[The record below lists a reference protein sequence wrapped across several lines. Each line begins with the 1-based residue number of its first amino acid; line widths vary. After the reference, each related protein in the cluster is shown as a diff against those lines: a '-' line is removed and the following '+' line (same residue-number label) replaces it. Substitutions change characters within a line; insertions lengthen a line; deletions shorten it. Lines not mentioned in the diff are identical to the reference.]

1 MTTFATSGGMSLI
14 ELGNRSANQA
24 LLTIINSISTT
35 NQIMQF
41 AQMVEC
47 NNGTTSVG
55 SRRSTRITGTWRDYD
70 EGAAGGTTTTEPYE
84 EPTSTL
90 SHIFTIDK
98 TRKADAPDPMKFVN
112 DEIEMEMR
120 DLQIQAMTAFFYG
133 DRATDSSFA
142 GKMPNGLSNRTD
154 WNTLSSAYVYD
165 NSGGNASATA
175 NKTSLWILS
184 FGSNKLEINF
194 PRGSAPGG
202 QEPNEPDAQGWGI
215 KMRLLNKDT
224 ATDSG
229 GTNEFPADNIWFEQR
244 WGILPHDP
252 RYIARVS
259 NISTTNV
266 DEVDDFSFN
275 EDYVIDAIS
284 AIPMLHRAGTVVCG
298 NAIMEAQ
305 IWKAVKNSGSRNFTE
320 TVDAFGER
328 VPAICTLPFVRCD
341 AIVSTEATVS

>member
-14 ELGNRSANQA
+14 ELANRSANQK
-24 LLTIINSISTT
+24 LLRIINTLSAT

-41 AQMVEC
+41 AQWTEC
-47 NNGTTSVG
+47 NNGRTYVG
-55 SRRSTRITGTWRDYD
+55 TRRSTRITGTWRDYD
-70 EGAAGGTTTTEPYE
+70 EGVAGGVTTTAPYE

-90 SHIFTIDK
+90 AHTFVIDK
-98 TRKADAPDPMKFVN
+98 DRKADAPDPMKFVN

-142 GKMPNGLSNRTD
+142 GKMVNGLSNRTD
-154 WNTLSSAYVYD
+154 WNTLSSSYVYD
-165 NSGGNASATA
+165 NAGGSASATA
-175 NKTSLWILS
+175 NKTSLWVLS
-184 FGSNKLEINF
+184 FGPNKLELCY

-202 QEPNEPDAQGWGI
+202 QEPAEPDAQGWGI
-215 KMRLLNKDT
+215 KMKLLNKDT
-224 ATDSG
+224 GEDTSG
-229 GTNEFPADNIWFEQR
+229 NIFPADNIWFQQR
-244 WGILPHDP
+244 WGLVAHDP
-252 RYIARVS
+252 RYIARVP
-259 NISTTNV
+259 NISTTNI

-305 IWKAVKNSGSRNFTE
+305 IWKAVKNSGSRMFTE
-320 TVDAFGER
+320 GVDAFGNR
-328 VPAICTLPFVRCD
+328 VPAICGLPYVRCD

>member
-1 MTTFATSGGMSLI
+1 MSTFATSGGMSLI
-14 ELGNRSANQA
+14 ELANRSANQK
-24 LLTIINSISTT
+24 LLRIINSISKT
-35 NQIMQF
+35 NQLMQF
-41 AQMVEC
+41 AQWTEC
-47 NNGTTSVG
+47 NNGTTFIG
-55 SRRSTRITGTWRDYD
+55 SRRTTRITGTWIDYD

-90 SHIFTIDK
+90 AHLFTIDK
-98 TRKADAPDPMKFVN
+98 KRKKDAPDPMKFVN

-120 DLQIQAMTAFFYG
+120 DLQVDAMETFFYG
-133 DRATDSSFA
+133 DRATDSDFA
-142 GKMPNGLSNRTD
+142 GKMVNGMSNRTD

-165 NSGGNASATA
+165 NAGGNASATA
-175 NKTSLWILS
+175 NKTSLWIMS
-184 FGSNKLEINF
+184 FGPNKLELTY

-202 QEPNEPDAQGWGI
+202 QEPNEPDASGWGI
-215 KMRLLNKDT
+215 EMSKLAKDFGT
-224 ATDSG
+224 DDSG
-229 GTNEFPADNIWFEQR
+229 NIYPADNIWFQQR
-244 WGILPHDP
+244 WGIVAHDP
-252 RYIARVS
+252 RYIARVG

-341 AIVSTEATVS
+341 ALVSTEATLS